1 MEHAA
6 SKKKGIILTLLGGVC
21 WGISGCF
28 GQYLFQEKGAT
39 AEWLVSIRLLSAGIL
54 LVLLG
59 YMQSGKKMNAIF
71 HDKKDLKELL
81 IFSLLG
87 MLFCQYTY
95 FAAVSYSNAGTAT
108 VLQSLAP
115 TIILIYVC
123 LRQLRFPKG
132 YELLAIV
139 MALAGIFLLST
150 HGNIHSMQLTKQA
163 LIFGLLSAL
172 GATFYNLLV
181 GNVMRK
187 YGVYVVVGYS
197 MLFAGIAL
205 TIIARPWTKGIPLD
219 FMTVVCL
226 LGVVVIGTAVA
237 FSLYLKGVSILGA
250 FMGSL
255 LGATEPVT
263 AIVVSALFLG
273 SVFQWLDIVGFILIL
288 STVMLLSFCSM
299 KQSQTETKDTTSES
313 IKSIETE

>member
-6 SKKKGIILTLLGGVC
+6 SKKKGIIFTLLGGVC

-39 AEWLVSIRLLSAGIL
+39 AEWLVSIRLLSAGVL
-54 LVLLG
+54 LLLLG
-59 YMQSGKKMNAIF
+59 YIHTGKKMHAVF
-71 HDKKDLKELL
+71 RDKKDLKRLL

-108 VLQSLAP
+108 VLQSLSP
-115 TIILIYVC
+115 TMILIYVC

-139 MALAGIFLLST
+139 MALTGIFLLST
-150 HGNIHSMQLTKQA
+150 HGNIYNMQLTKQG
-163 LIFGLLSAL
+163 LLFGLLSAL

-181 GNVMRK
+181 GDIMRK
-187 YGVYVVVGYS
+187 YGVYVVVGYG
-197 MLFAGIAL
+197 MLFAGIIL
-205 TIIARPWTKGIPLD
+205 VFFARPWEDAIVFD
-219 FMTVVCL
+219 YMTVICL
-226 LGVVVIGTAVA
+226 VGVVVIGTAIA
-237 FSLYLKGVSILGA
+237 FSLYLKGVSLMGA

-288 STVMLLSFCSM
+288 GTVMLLSLCSM
-299 KQSQTETKDTTSES
+299 REAKPEKPE
-313 IKSIETE
+313 KIEG

>member
-6 SKKKGIILTLLGGVC
+6 SKKKGLILTLLGGVC

-54 LVLLG
+54 LLLLG
-59 YMQSGKKMNAIF
+59 YVHIGKKMHAVF
-71 HDKKDLKELL
+71 RDKQDCKRLL

-108 VLQSLAP
+108 VLQSLSP
-115 TIILIYVC
+115 TMILIYVC

-139 MALAGIFLLST
+139 MALVGIFLLST
-150 HGNIHSMQLTKQA
+150 HGNIHSMQLTNQA
-163 LIFGLLSAL
+163 LLFGLLSAL

-181 GNVMRK
+181 GDIMRK
-187 YGVYVVVGYS
+187 YGIYVVVGYG

-205 TIIARPWTKGIPLD
+205 SIFTRPWTDTIAFD
-219 FMTVVCL
+219 MMTIICL
-226 LGVVVIGTAVA
+226 VGVVVIGTAIA
-237 FSLYLKGVSILGA
+237 FSLYLKGVSIMGA

-299 KQSQTETKDTTSES
+299 REAKTEEKE
-313 IKSIETE
+313 

>member
-1 MEHAA
+1 MEQTA

-54 LVLLG
+54 LVILG
-59 YMQSGKKMNAIF
+59 YMNTGKKMNAVF
-71 HDKKDLKELL
+71 HNKKDLKDLL
-81 IFSLLG
+81 IFSFLG

-123 LRQLRFPKG
+123 VRQLRLPKG
-132 YELLAIV
+132 YELLAIA
-139 MALAGIFLLST
+139 MALLGIFLLST
-150 HGNIHSMQLTKQA
+150 HGNIHSMQLTNQA
-163 LIFGLLSAL
+163 LLFGLLSAL

-205 TIIARPWTKGIPLD
+205 SLIARPWKNGIPFD
-219 FMTVVCL
+219 TMTIVCL
-226 LGVVVIGTAVA
+226 VGVVVIGTAIA

-273 SVFQWLDIVGFILIL
+273 SVFHWLDIVGFIFIL

-299 KQSQTETKDTTSES
+299 KQSQAEVKDTTSEP
-313 IKSIETE
+313 IESGKE

>member
-6 SKKKGIILTLLGGVC
+6 SKKKGIIFTLLGGVC

-39 AEWLVSIRLLSAGIL
+39 AEWLVSIRLLSAGVL
-54 LVLLG
+54 LLLLG
-59 YMQSGKKMNAIF
+59 YIHIGKKMHAVF
-71 HDKKDLKELL
+71 RDKKDLKRLL

-108 VLQSLAP
+108 VLQSLSP
-115 TIILIYVC
+115 TMILIYVC

-139 MALAGIFLLST
+139 MALTGIFLLST
-150 HGNIHSMQLTKQA
+150 HGNIYNMQLTKQG
-163 LIFGLLSAL
+163 LLFGLLSAL

-181 GNVMRK
+181 GDIMRK
-187 YGVYVVVGYS
+187 YGVYVVVGYG
-197 MLFAGIAL
+197 MLFAGIIL
-205 TIIARPWTKGIPLD
+205 VFFARPWEDAIVFD
-219 FMTVVCL
+219 YMTVICL
-226 LGVVVIGTAVA
+226 VGVVVIGTAIA
-237 FSLYLKGVSILGA
+237 FSLYLKGVSIMGA

-288 STVMLLSFCSM
+288 GTVMLLSLCSM
-299 KQSQTETKDTTSES
+299 REAKPEKPEKIDG
-313 IKSIETE
+313 

>member
-54 LVLLG
+54 LLLLG
-59 YMQSGKKMNAIF
+59 YVHIGKKMHAVF
-71 HDKKDLKELL
+71 RDKQDCKRLL

-108 VLQSLAP
+108 VLQSLSP
-115 TIILIYVC
+115 TMILIYVC

-139 MALAGIFLLST
+139 MALLGIFLLST
-150 HGNIHSMQLTKQA
+150 HGNIHSMQLTNQA
-163 LIFGLLSAL
+163 LLFGLLSAL

-181 GNVMRK
+181 GDIMRK
-187 YGVYVVVGYS
+187 YGIYVVVGYG

-205 TIIARPWTKGIPLD
+205 SIFTRPWTDTIAFD
-219 FMTVVCL
+219 MMTIICL
-226 LGVVVIGTAVA
+226 VGVVVIGTAIA
-237 FSLYLKGVSILGA
+237 FSLYLKGVSIMGA

-299 KQSQTETKDTTSES
+299 REAKTEEKE
-313 IKSIETE
+313 